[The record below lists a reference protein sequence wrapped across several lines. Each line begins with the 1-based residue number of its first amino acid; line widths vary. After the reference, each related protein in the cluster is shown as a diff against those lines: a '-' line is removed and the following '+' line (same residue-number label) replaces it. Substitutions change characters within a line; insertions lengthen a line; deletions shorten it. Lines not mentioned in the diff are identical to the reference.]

1 MFLHLS
7 ITALHTIFLH
17 YNTFSASKASKQVSK
32 WFSYGNNIIRY
43 RIIMICS
50 LFNKQVFYLFFSG
63 FFNLPIT
70 SLPFIKTIP
79 PSFYATHITY
89 MFFQMLLILVGVVI
103 CAIKQT
109 LTYNYKLFF
118 SAVDL
123 VAIFLISLTFDIV
136 FLVIAKKQ
144 TAPTP
149 YQKYVLPNVSNHTL
163 PALSQPGE

>member
-1 MFLHLS
+1 
-7 ITALHTIFLH
+7 
-17 YNTFSASKASKQVSK
+17 
-32 WFSYGNNIIRY
+32 
-43 RIIMICS
+43 
-50 LFNKQVFYLFFSG
+50 
-63 FFNLPIT
+63 
-70 SLPFIKTIP
+70 
-79 PSFYATHITY
+79 
-89 MFFQMLLILVGVVI
+89 MLLILVGVVI

-149 YQKYVLPNVSNHTL
+149 Y
-163 PALSQPGE
+163 